1 MGMHVSDKNVVCKKL
16 CSCLDHMGLQWTNY
30 QRTERIEGRS
40 KDILGQVPLGGGGVL
55 SVVLMSDTIVC
66 RHVCEP
72 EKKDSYYV
80 WHAPA
85 YKIRTSAKKKQAS
98 KGGAWHLRED
108 WESVH
113 PGVEWLRRI
122 AI

>member
-1 MGMHVSDKNVVCKKL
+1 MLSVR
-16 CSCLDHMGLQWTNY
+16 SCAAALITCDSSGPCTNY

-40 KDILGQVPLGGGGVL
+40 KEILGQVPLGEKSL
-55 SVVLMSDTIVC
+55 SVMLMPDTIVC

-113 PGVEWLRRI
+113 PILRGVEWLRRI